1 MIKLNTALK
10 LFTQCLHTVSAESI
24 LIALICILIQI
35 VNCDSSYMLIS
46 LRLKT
51 RDICA

>member
-1 MIKLNTALK
+1 MIKLNIALK
-10 LFTQCLHTVSAESI
+10 LFTQCLHTVSAESV
-24 LIALICILIQI
+24 LVALIYILIQI
-35 VNCDSSYMLIS
+35 MSCDSSYMLIS